1 MEAVRCD
8 GYWFSLSCIGAVMI
22 KFSNVSLIYPNSTT
36 TVLENLNLEIQEG
49 ELVLVIGSTGSGKSS
64 LLRLINGLVPHHTG
78 GILAGDVSVD
88 GVSTQMVKPG
98 GMAHLI
104 GIVGQNPA
112 NTFVA
117 DTVEDELAFGME
129 TLNLPNDVMR
139 KRIEETL
146 DLLSLTALRNRTIAT
161 LSGGEQQR
169 VAIGAA
175 LVTHPK
181 VLVLDEPTSALDPI
195 AAEEV
200 LSILHRLVH
209 DLSLTVVIAEHKLE
223 RVIQFADRI
232 VQINGDGVA
241 KVGTPEQILLVSPI
255 APPIVHLARALGL
268 KEIGVSVRD
277 MRRMTTEIREG
288 EYVQE
293 PAKMA
298 PIGNPIISIESL
310 SLNFADKQVLKQVS
324 ANVFAHEIVAVM
336 GRNGAGKSSL
346 LKSLAG
352 IMDGITGAV
361 LVDSQDP
368 QKLKSAVRR
377 ESIGFIPQEPSDLLY
392 GQSVDIE
399 CAQADSDNDVPKGTT
414 VSVLNQLVPGISLHA
429 HPRDLSEGQRLGL
442 ALSVVLSGNPKI
454 LILDEPTRGLDYQA
468 KNELTRILIEFA
480 RATGKCVLL
489 ATHDVELVAELA
501 SRVIFIADGEIVA
514 DGTTLDVLLSSP
526 AFAPQVS
533 KVMSPQPWL
542 KVSDVIAALDNP
554 L

>member
-1 MEAVRCD
+1 MEIVRSL
-8 GYWFSLSCIGAVMI
+8 GYWFCSFSGGFVMI

-49 ELVLVIGSTGSGKSS
+49 ELVLVIGPTGSGKSS

-98 GMAHLI
+98 GLAHVI

-112 NTFVA
+112 NSFVA
-117 DTVEDELAFGME
+117 DVVEDELAFGME
-129 TLNLPNDVMR
+129 ALNLPNDVMR

-146 DLLSLTALRNRTIAT
+146 DLLSLTSLRNRTIAT

-241 KVGTPEQILLVSPI
+241 KVGTPEEILMDSPI

-268 KEIGVSVRD
+268 KEIGTSVRE
-277 MRRMTTEIREG
+277 MRRMTTQIREG
-288 EYVQE
+288 KYQTPTIAGQTSSES
-293 PAKMA
+293 
-298 PIGNPIISIESL
+298 IIDINRL
-310 SLNFADKQVLKQVS
+310 SVSYAETKVLKNIDVKIYS
-324 ANVFAHEIVAVM
+324 NEIVAVM

-346 LKSLAG
+346 LTSIAG
-352 IMDGITGAV
+352 INEHIAGTVMIDDKKS
-361 LVDSQDP
+361 DS
-368 QKLKSAVRR
+368 LKGSLRR
-377 ESIGFIPQEPSDLLY
+377 ETVGFIPQEPSDLLY
-392 GQSVDIE
+392 SQSVDAE
-399 CAQADSDNDVPKGTT
+399 CQQADTDNQVAPGTT
-414 VSVLNQLVPGISLHA
+414 LRILNQLVPGISTNT

-442 ALSVVLSGNPKI
+442 ALSVVLSANPKI

-468 KNELTRILIEFA
+468 KNELIRILIDFA
-480 RATGKCVLL
+480 RATEKCVVL

-501 SRVIFIADGEIVA
+501 HRVIFIADGEIVA
-514 DGTTLDVLLSSP
+514 DGSTLEVLLSSP

-533 KVMSPQPWL
+533 KVMAPQPWL
-542 KVSDVIAALDNP
+542 KVSDVVAAIEAQL
-554 L
+554 